1 MSTYCA
7 DLIDQI
13 ANSGLDQDKV
23 AQDFRDIKRPTVSP
37 QNDGCTVPI
46 IRLIHYEVSSPL
58 PDLLFAQNIFVLLF
72 LAMVIL
78 PFCDFKHCY

>member
-58 PDLLFAQNIFVLLF
+58 P
-72 LAMVIL
+72 
-78 PFCDFKHCY
+78 

>member
-23 AQDFRDIKRPTVSP
+23 AQDFSDIKRPTVSP

-58 PDLLFAQNIFVLLF
+58 PDLLFVQNIC
-72 LAMVIL
+72 LAW
-78 PFCDFKHCY
+78 PW

>member
-58 PDLLFAQNIFVLLF
+58 PDLLFVQNIFVLLSHGDITF
-72 LAMVIL
+72 LR
-78 PFCDFKHCY
+78 F

>member
-7 DLIDQI
+7 CLIDQI

-23 AQDFRDIKRPTVSP
+23 AQDFRYIKRPTVSP

-58 PDLLFAQNIFVLLF
+58 PDLLFVQNIFVLLGHGDITF
-72 LAMVIL
+72 LR
-78 PFCDFKHCY
+78 F